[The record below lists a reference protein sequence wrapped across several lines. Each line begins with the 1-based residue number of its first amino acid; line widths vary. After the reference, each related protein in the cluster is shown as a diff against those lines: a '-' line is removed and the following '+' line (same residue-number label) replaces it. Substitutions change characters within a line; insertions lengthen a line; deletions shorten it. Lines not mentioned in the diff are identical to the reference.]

1 MSWRQPSVLD
11 EMMWKNISY
20 TFILL
25 TARVEERESINFKSQ
40 SFLERVYF
48 ILLWLSSFNCSEKTI
63 STLQSYYENKGAGV
77 PR

>member
-1 MSWRQPSVLD
+1 MEANITVLD
-11 EMMWKNISY
+11 KVIWKNISY

-25 TARVEERESINFKSQ
+25 RTGEERESINFKSSQ

-48 ILLWLSSFNCSEKTI
+48 ILLWLSFFQLHSEKSI
-63 STLQSYYENKGAGV
+63 STFQSYYENKGAGV